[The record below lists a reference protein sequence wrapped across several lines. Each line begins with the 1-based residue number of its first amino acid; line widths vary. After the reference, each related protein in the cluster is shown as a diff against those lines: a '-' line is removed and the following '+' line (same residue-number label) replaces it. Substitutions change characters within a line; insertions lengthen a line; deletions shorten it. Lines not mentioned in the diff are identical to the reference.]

1 MFGKTMVSP
10 WPEND
15 GDFVVNETAIWNLS
29 GEKVEQNDR
38 NKFDEIAGTVSIMSA
53 LRAVTAIDR
62 RC

>member
-1 MFGKTMVSP
+1 MVSP

-62 RC
+62 QC